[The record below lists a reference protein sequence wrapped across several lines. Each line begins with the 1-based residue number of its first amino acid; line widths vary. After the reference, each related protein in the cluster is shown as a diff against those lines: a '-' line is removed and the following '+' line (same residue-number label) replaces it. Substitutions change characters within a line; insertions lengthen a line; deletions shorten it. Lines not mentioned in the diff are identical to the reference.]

1 MASLLNRV
9 QSLPKGFIWGG
20 ATAAYQVEGA
30 TKVDGKGKTMWD
42 DYLQAQGRFS
52 PDPASDFYH
61 RYPEDI
67 ALSKKYGLN
76 AIRLSIAWTRI
87 FPKGYGEPVQAG
99 VDYYH
104 RLFKECLD
112 NGITPYVSLH
122 HFDSPKT
129 LFDDGDWLNRKNIDY
144 FVDYAKF
151 CFDEFKEVKN
161 WFTINELISLA
172 FSQYIQGNFPPNHH
186 FDVTSAI
193 QAQHN
198 ELLAHA
204 RVVNL
209 FKDGGYDG
217 RIGLIHVLQ
226 PVYPYPVTPENQ
238 HAADLDDAF
247 MNAFLLDGTFKGE
260 YTPKTM
266 KLINEILDANDA
278 HLDIQLGDM
287 DILKKA
293 STRNDF
299 FGLNYYQPSFF
310 AAYDGDSTNTF
321 NGTGTK
327 GTTSFKFKGVG
338 QAVKNPDI
346 PTTDWDWNI
355 DPEGLYDILKRVSI
369 EYPNIK
375 EIFITENGL
384 GMKEDL
390 PEGVTDDTIID
401 DPKRIDFV
409 DQHVAALLKARS
421 EGVNVNGYFIWSLQD
436 QFSWANGYN
445 KRYGL
450 FFVDFTNQKRY
461 VKKSALWYK
470 ELADTMPK

>member
-1 MASLLNRV
+1 LASLLNRV

-209 FKDGGYDG
+209 VKDGGYDG

-226 PVYPYPVTPENQ
+226 PVYPYPATPENQ

-355 DPEGLYDILKRVSI
+355 YPEGLYDILKRVSI

-384 GMKEDL
+384 GMKEQL

>member
-42 DYLQAQGRFS
+42 DYLKAQGRFS

-76 AIRLSIAWTRI
+76 AIRVSIAWTRI

-129 LFDDGDWLNRKNIDY
+129 LFEDGDWLNRKNIDY

-226 PVYPYPVTPENQ
+226 PVYPYPATPENQ

-384 GMKEDL
+384 GMKEQL